1 MKFSIKHYLKRVRSI
16 FFGILLISILP
27 PLLFGYNPMRTMKA
41 WNYTIDGIEFSLFPD
56 IFDKY
61 KYSMTI
67 FFASLLI
74 GLVIA
79 LILTFLTTLVPKFI
93 QRMVFGFLTLFES
106 LPDLFIAVVM
116 QVGIIYVFKRTG
128 WLIADVTMFFNKP
141 IYLLPIVTLS
151 ILPTIQLFKMTLL
164 LMQEEQQK
172 PYVTVAKAMGLGR
185 LYITL
190 KHVFRNIITS
200 LFQYYK
206 SIFVFMLSNLLIV
219 EYVFNLNG
227 FMNVLLHAQEVAFI
241 VTALI
246 LALPFSLVFE
256 LVESYAGSTNK
267 QEKEEAA

>member
-1 MKFSIKHYLKRVRSI
+1 MNFSLKRYFNRVRSI
-16 FFGILLISILP
+16 VFGILIISILP
-27 PLLFGYNPMRTMKA
+27 PLLIGFNSMQTFKA
-41 WNYTIDGIEFSLFPD
+41 WAFSINGIERDLFPD

-74 GLVIA
+74 GLIIA
-79 LILTFLTTLVPKFI
+79 LILTFLTTLLPKI
-93 QRMVFGFLTLFES
+93 LQQMIFGFLTLLES
-106 LPDLFIAVVM
+106 LPDLFIAVSL
-116 QVGIIYVFKRTG
+116 QFIIIYIFKRTG
-128 WLIADVTMFFNKP
+128 WLVADVTMFFNKP
-141 IYLLPIVTLS
+141 IYLLPIITLS

-164 LMQEEQQK
+164 LMKEEQQK
-172 PYVTVAKAMGLGR
+172 SYVTVARAMGLGR

-227 FMNVLLHAQEVAFI
+227 FMITMLYSRGVAFV

-256 LVESYAGSTNK
+256 LVENYAGSRSK